1 MKNIYPISNE
11 ALPMKVGSEKEAD
24 KTTKT
29 CNDHPKNLY
38 DFRRIKNSHVG
49 MFSL

>member
-1 MKNIYPISNE
+1 MKNTYPISNE
-11 ALPMKVGSEKEAD
+11 ALPMEVDSEEEAD
-24 KTTKT
+24 KTTKA

-38 DFRRIKNSHVG
+38 DFRPIKSSHVG